1 MTEHRQQAD
10 KASGLW
16 RFWPISWFRALI
28 IDIREDVCD
37 PAAAG
42 TGCVPELCTQ
52 LAIIMVGKQ
61 LIDNVIELTTPL
73 VNIAI
78 TTKT

>member
-1 MTEHRQQAD
+1 VT
-10 KASGLW
+10 GLGQHVDSSS
-16 RFWPISWFRALI
+16 RFTHFWPISMFRSVI
-28 IDIREDVCD
+28 HHIREDVCD

-73 VNIAI
+73 VI
-78 TTKT
+78 

>member
-1 MTEHRQQAD
+1 M
-10 KASGLW
+10 
-16 RFWPISWFRALI
+16 FRSI
-28 IDIREDVCD
+28 MRHIREDVCY

-73 VNIAI
+73 VI
-78 TTKT
+78 

>member
-1 MTEHRQQAD
+1 MTGGRTPRAAD
-10 KASGLW
+10 SPSRLSNV
-16 RFWPISWFRALI
+16 WPVTMFRTLVLHVK
-28 IDIREDVCD
+28 EDVCD

-61 LIDNVIELTTPL
+61 LVDNVIELTMPL
-73 VNIAI
+73 V
-78 TTKT
+78 T